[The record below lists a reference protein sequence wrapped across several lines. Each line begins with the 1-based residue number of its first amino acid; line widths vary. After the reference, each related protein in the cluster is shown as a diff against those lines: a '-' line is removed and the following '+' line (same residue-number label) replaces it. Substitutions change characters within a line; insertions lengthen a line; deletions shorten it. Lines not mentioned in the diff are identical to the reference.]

1 MPSLATRLQLAKSRY
16 LKVRKL
22 NQVPGSLRHPTLAP
36 NGVVRDSIL
45 PGRQAFTHVFRRV
58 TDCPVYIAR
67 HPDTDGILARAHQRG
82 V

>member
-1 MPSLATRLQLAKSRY
+1 MHGAMPAADAWSRMIW
-16 LKVRKL
+16 LLPCSR
-22 NQVPGSLRHPTLAP
+22 QV
-36 NGVVRDSIL
+36 
-45 PGRQAFTHVFRRV
+45 FTHVFRRV